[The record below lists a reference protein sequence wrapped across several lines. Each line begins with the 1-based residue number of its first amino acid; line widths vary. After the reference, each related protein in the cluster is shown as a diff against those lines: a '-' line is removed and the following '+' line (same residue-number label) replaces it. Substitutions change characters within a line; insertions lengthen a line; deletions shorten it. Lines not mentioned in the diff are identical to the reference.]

1 MSENSITNE
10 EKRQVYAILKTKLKI
25 AMQQG
30 FYLEALLLEY
40 AIMEDRLTS
49 ILRHSGITYLQS
61 NGEEIGIK
69 KKLDKISNAIRSKRL
84 PIYRKVQQDL
94 IDEIMEWK
102 GTRNDLVHKSCQR
115 IFNSVEVKECA
126 KAGNDLVRRLTNA
139 ARAVKN
145 VAEKAHLS

>member
-1 MSENSITNE
+1 MSEHPITNE
-10 EKRQVYAILKTKLKI
+10 EKRQVYATLKTKLKI
-25 AMQQG
+25 ALQQE

-49 ILRHSGITYLQS
+49 ILRHSGISYLQS

-126 KAGNDLVRRLTNA
+126 IAGNDLVRRLTNA
-139 ARAVKN
+139 ARTVKN
-145 VAEKAHLS
+145 MEHSEK